1 MINRPALRAAL
12 LAQLQSDLD
21 LQVRAAQLAR
31 DEATHEESRPES
43 KYDTHAQEAAY
54 LAEGQARAASE
65 LSASLAAYREF
76 VFPPPAPTAAVGHIV
91 TLGTGPRAAHYLL
104 GPRAGGLEVTINGQ
118 TILVV
123 TPASPL
129 GRQLAGARVGTNIS
143 LPGRP
148 ARHLAIA
155 AIT

>member
-54 LAEGQARAASE
+54 LAEGQARAAS
-65 LSASLAAYREF
+65 
-76 VFPPPAPTAAVGHIV
+76 
-91 TLGTGPRAAHYLL
+91 
-104 GPRAGGLEVTINGQ
+104 
-118 TILVV
+118 
-123 TPASPL
+123 
-129 GRQLAGARVGTNIS
+129 
-143 LPGRP
+143 
-148 ARHLAIA
+148 
-155 AIT
+155 

>member
-1 MINRPALRAAL
+1 M
-12 LAQLQSDLD
+12 
-21 LQVRAAQLAR
+21 
-31 DEATHEESRPES
+31 
-43 KYDTHAQEAAY
+43 
-54 LAEGQARAASE
+54 
-65 LSASLAAYREF
+65 
-76 VFPPPAPTAAVGHIV
+76 GHIV
-91 TLGTGPRAAHYLL
+91 TLHTGPRAAHYLL

-129 GRQLAGARVGTNIS
+129 GRQLVGARVGTNIS

-155 AIT
+155 SIT